1 MSEILEQPAVEE
13 TAPEPIAAPAP
24 AETAKP
30 SIRDT
35 LESVL
40 AQTEQRGDDGRFKAK
55 DTASERASET
65 PDQPET
71 QKAAEPQAE
80 AIEPPSS
87 WSAEVKAKWATLPP
101 DVQRYVLDRESQT
114 HKAITEKGQR
124 ASLYDAIE
132 QAIGEN
138 KTALVAEY
146 GDIPRAVQMLVNVST
161 QAGRD
166 PLRFIEWFA
175 GQRGIDLRSHFAG
188 QANQYAA
195 QADPM
200 QHALVS
206 EVNQLKQHIE
216 RQQSETLQSTIS
228 QFEQAKDVSGKP
240 LRPHFA
246 EVRADMGR
254 LIASGAAQGLEDA
267 YAKAVRMNDAVWAKT
282 QAVEEAERAT
292 KAKAEAAAKAAD
304 AKKAGSI
311 NMRSRGAV
319 SGSPGKPQDI
329 RSSLEAAY
337 RQIQG

>member
-13 TAPEPIAAPAP
+13 TAPEPITAPAP

-40 AQTEQRGDDGRFKAK
+40 AKAEERGDDGRFKAR
-55 DTASERASET
+55 DTAPEPAPET

-71 QKAAEPQAE
+71 AKAAEPQAE

-175 GQRGIDLRSHFAG
+175 GQRGIDLRAHFAG
-188 QANQYAA
+188 QAGQPAA
-195 QADPM
+195 PVDPM
-200 QHALVS
+200 QNALMS
-206 EVNQLKQHIE
+206 EVTQLKQQIE
-216 RQQSETLQSTIS
+216 LQSTIS
-228 QFEQAKDVSGKP
+228 QFEQAKDASGKP

-246 EVRADMGR
+246 DVRLDMGR

-267 YAKAVRMNDAVWAKT
+267 YTKAVRINDAVWAKV
-282 QAVEEAERAT
+282 QAAEEAERAA
-292 KAKAEAAAKAAD
+292 KAKADAAAKAAD
-304 AKKAGSI
+304 AKKAASI

-319 SGSPGKPQDI
+319 SGSPVRPQDT
-329 RSSLEAAY
+329 RSTLEATY
-337 RQIQG
+337 RKLTG

>member
-24 AETAKP
+24 VETAKP

-40 AQTEQRGDDGRFKAK
+40 AKAEERGDDGRFKAK
-55 DTASERASET
+55 DTAQDTAPET

-101 DVQRYVLDRESQT
+101 DVQKYVLDRESQT

-175 GQRGIDLRSHFAG
+175 GQRGIDLRAHFAG
-188 QANQYAA
+188 QAGQPAA
-195 QADPM
+195 PADPM
-200 QHALVS
+200 QHALVN
-206 EVNQLKQHIE
+206 EVTQLKQHIE
-216 RQQSETLQSTIS
+216 RQQAETLQSTIS
-228 QFEQAKDVSGKP
+228 QFEQAKDASGNP

-246 EVRADMGR
+246 DVRTDMGR

-282 QAVEEAERAT
+282 QAAEEAKRAE
-292 KAKAEAAAKAAD
+292 KAKAEAAVKAAD
-304 AKKAGSI
+304 AKKAASI

-319 SGSPGKPQDI
+319 SGSPSQPQDT
-329 RSSLEAAY
+329 RSSLEAVY
-337 RQIQG
+337 RKLHG

>member
-1 MSEILEQPAVEE
+1 MAKAEE
-13 TAPEPIAAPAP
+13 
-24 AETAKP
+24 
-30 SIRDT
+30 
-35 LESVL
+35 
-40 AQTEQRGDDGRFKAK
+40 RGDDGRFKAR
-55 DTASERASET
+55 DTAPEPAPET

-71 QKAAEPQAE
+71 AKAAEPQAE

-175 GQRGIDLRSHFAG
+175 GQRGIDLRAHFAG
-188 QANQYAA
+188 QAGQPAA
-195 QADPM
+195 PVDPM
-200 QHALVS
+200 QNALMS
-206 EVNQLKQHIE
+206 EVTQLKQQIE
-216 RQQSETLQSTIS
+216 LQSTIS
-228 QFEQAKDVSGKP
+228 QFEQAKDASGKP

-246 EVRADMGR
+246 DVRLDMGR

-267 YAKAVRMNDAVWAKT
+267 YTKAVRINDAVWAKV
-282 QAVEEAERAT
+282 QAAEEAERAA
-292 KAKAEAAAKAAD
+292 KAKADAAAKAAD
-304 AKKAGSI
+304 AKKAASI

>member
-13 TAPEPIAAPAP
+13 TAPEPITAPAP

-40 AQTEQRGDDGRFKAK
+40 AKAEERGDDGRFKAK
-55 DTASERASET
+55 DTAPEKAPET

-71 QKAAEPQAE
+71 AKAAEPQAE

-175 GQRGIDLRSHFAG
+175 GQRGIDLRAHFAG

-195 QADPM
+195 PADPM
-200 QHALVS
+200 QQALVS
-206 EVNQLKQHIE
+206 EVTQLKQHIE
-216 RQQSETLQSTIS
+216 RQQAETLQSTIS
-228 QFEQAKDVSGKP
+228 QFEQAKDASGKP
-240 LRPHFA
+240 LRPYFA

-282 QAVEEAERAT
+282 QAAEEAERAA

-304 AKKAGSI
+304 AKKAASI
-311 NMRSRGAV
+311 NMRTRGAV

-337 RQIQG
+337 RQLQG

>member
-55 DTASERASET
+55 DTAQDTASET

-175 GQRGIDLRSHFAG
+175 GQRGIDLRAHFAG
-188 QANQYAA
+188 QAGQPAA
-195 QADPM
+195 PADPM
-200 QHALVS
+200 QHALVN
-206 EVNQLKQHIE
+206 EVTQLKQHIE
-216 RQQSETLQSTIS
+216 RQQAETLQSTIS
-228 QFEQAKDVSGKP
+228 QFEQAKDASGNP

-246 EVRADMGR
+246 DVRTDMGR

-282 QAVEEAERAT
+282 QAAEEAKRAE
-292 KAKAEAAAKAAD
+292 KAKAEAAVKAAD
-304 AKKAGSI
+304 AKKAASI

-319 SGSPGKPQDI
+319 SGSPSQPQDT
-329 RSSLEAAY
+329 RSSLEAVY
-337 RQIQG
+337 RKLHG

>member
-13 TAPEPIAAPAP
+13 TAPEPITAPAP

-40 AQTEQRGDDGRFKAK
+40 AKAEERGDDGRFKAR
-55 DTASERASET
+55 DTAPEPAPET

-71 QKAAEPQAE
+71 AKAAEPQAE

-175 GQRGIDLRSHFAG
+175 GQRGIDLRAHFAG
-188 QANQYAA
+188 QAGQPAA
-195 QADPM
+195 PVDPM
-200 QHALVS
+200 QNALMS
-206 EVNQLKQHIE
+206 EVTQLKQQIE
-216 RQQSETLQSTIS
+216 LQSTIS
-228 QFEQAKDVSGKP
+228 QFEQAKDASGKP

-246 EVRADMGR
+246 DVRLDMGR

-267 YAKAVRMNDAVWAKT
+267 YTKAVRINDAVWAKV
-282 QAVEEAERAT
+282 QAAEEAERAA
-292 KAKAEAAAKAAD
+292 KAKADAAAKAAD
-304 AKKAGSI
+304 AKKAASI

>member
-1 MSEILEQPAVEE
+1 MSEILEQPAVEQ

-24 AETAKP
+24 VETAKP

-40 AQTEQRGDDGRFKAK
+40 AKAEERGDDGRFKAK
-55 DTASERASET
+55 DTAQDTASET

-87 WSAEVKAKWATLPP
+87 WYAEVKAKWATLPP
-101 DVQRYVLDRESQT
+101 DVQKYVLDRESQT

-124 ASLYDAIE
+124 ASLYDAVE

-175 GQRGIDLRSHFAG
+175 GQRGIDLRAHFAG
-188 QANQYAA
+188 QAGQPAA
-195 QADPM
+195 PADPM
-200 QHALVS
+200 QNALAN
-206 EVNQLKQHIE
+206 EVTQLKQHIE
-216 RQQSETLQSTIS
+216 RQQAETLQSTIS
-228 QFEQAKDVSGKP
+228 QFEQAKDASGNP

-246 EVRADMGR
+246 DVRTDMGR

-267 YAKAVRMNDAVWAKT
+267 YAKAVRINDAVWAAT
-282 QAVEEAERAT
+282 QAAEEAKRAE
-292 KAKAEAAAKAAD
+292 KAKAEAATKAAD
-304 AKKAGSI
+304 AKRAASI

-319 SGSPGKPQDI
+319 SGSPSQPQDT
-329 RSSLEAAY
+329 RSSLEAVY
-337 RQIQG
+337 RKLHG

>member
-13 TAPEPIAAPAP
+13 TAPEPITAPAP

-40 AQTEQRGDDGRFKAK
+40 AKAEERGDDGRFKAR
-55 DTASERASET
+55 DTAPEPAPET

-71 QKAAEPQAE
+71 AKAAEPQAE

-175 GQRGIDLRSHFAG
+175 GQRGIDLRAHFAG
-188 QANQYAA
+188 QAGQPAA
-195 QADPM
+195 PVDPM
-200 QHALVS
+200 QNALMS
-206 EVNQLKQHIE
+206 EVTQLKQQIE
-216 RQQSETLQSTIS
+216 LQSTIS
-228 QFEQAKDVSGKP
+228 QFEQAKDASGKP
-240 LRPHFA
+240 LQPHFA
-246 EVRADMGR
+246 DVRLDMGR

-267 YAKAVRMNDAVWAKT
+267 YTKAVRINDAVWAKV
-282 QAVEEAERAT
+282 QAAEEAERAA
-292 KAKAEAAAKAAD
+292 KAKADAAAKAAD
-304 AKKAGSI
+304 AKKAASI